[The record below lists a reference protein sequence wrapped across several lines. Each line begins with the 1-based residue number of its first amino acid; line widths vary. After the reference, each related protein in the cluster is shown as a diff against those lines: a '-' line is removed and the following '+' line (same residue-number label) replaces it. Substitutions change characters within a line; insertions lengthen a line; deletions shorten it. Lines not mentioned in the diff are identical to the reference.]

1 MKILYID
8 GHRVELA
15 SADLDCGFQFVSAVE
30 GLDKRHASRTTSIKI
45 PLTPANNLLL
55 GLAGHVEMFAPAVRQ
70 GHTAELIYD
79 GGVVRGMF
87 KVTGVTPKEV
97 TGTMIFG
104 ENYPF
109 TDERFTAEIGKILT
123 SSEHITLRTQGYYVE
138 NSRNLSSPR
147 MGLKGFGAPSVK
159 VDYLLGLL
167 EGQLGT
173 DLTAYKGTDCRIL
186 LGTLNAH
193 TQPYSGTL
201 QLTNSGT
208 WNAPADWSTYFSEQ
222 TVTIRHKV
230 TRVGVGNTE
239 VLVTVKMW
247 RCIRPCSVS
256 LTGSNPHGYATLNGI
271 TPVSWWG
278 WAVIDK
284 AFKPASD
291 VEEVI
296 QQIKAASIM
305 QTTSLQHDFEVGEWL
320 GALRKAERL
329 TMNVGGNIYYYPKAL
344 AMVSEF
350 GQQLI
355 ATASFGEVGDTLT
368 RSQDSTSYLYGEYY
382 LADNFPKISAK
393 DLLQTLARVQGGE
406 AMFDEAGGRFTIFDY
421 DFDGSG
427 SGVTSLD
434 GNCEIVS
441 ITREALGYGRTHTQT
456 LKVEK
461 GDGWAYSPQDLTKA
475 MARYETPNS
484 NLTEATKADLKLS
497 ASPSASVPDDVQP
510 YPNLGGL
517 PAFVPVSGVDSDGKP
532 VFNTFDSPVLVKGG
546 SRYPGAPSEW
556 VTPVQ
561 VATNAK
567 LVTICNLST
576 ACEVKTPM
584 PLCRFMQ
591 ITTYSRF
598 TLAGGW
604 WFAREATWQAGF
616 AKIKLQRYK

>member
-1 MKILYID
+1 MKILYIG

-55 GLAGHVEMFAPAVRQ
+55 GLAGHVEMFTPAVRQ
-70 GHTAELIYD
+70 GHTAELYYD

-97 TGTMIFG
+97 TGTMVFG

-123 SSEHITLRTQGYYVE
+123 SSEHITLRTQGYYTE
-138 NSRNLSSPR
+138 NSRNLSSPK
-147 MGLKGFGAPSVK
+147 MGLSGFGAPSVK

-173 DLTAYKGTDCRIL
+173 DLTAYKGTDYRIL

-201 QLTNSGT
+201 QLTTGGT
-208 WNAPADWSTYFSEQ
+208 WNAPANWSTYFSEQ
-222 TVTIRHKV
+222 TVYIRHKCLI
-230 TRVGVGNTE
+230 NT
-239 VLVTVKMW
+239 VQSTILIAVKMW

-256 LTGSNPHGYATLNGI
+256 LTGSNPLGYASLNGL

-284 AFKPASD
+284 ALAPISD

-305 QTTSLQHDFEVGEWL
+305 QTTSLQHTFEVGEWL

-329 TMNVGGNIYYYPKAL
+329 TISSPPNIYYYPKAL
-344 AMVSEF
+344 GMVSEF

-355 ATASFGEVGDTLT
+355 ATASFGEASDTLQ
-368 RSQDSTSYLYGEYY
+368 RSQDSASYLYGEYY

-421 DFDGSG
+421 DFDGAG
-427 SGVTSLD
+427 AGVTSLD
-434 GNCEIVS
+434 GNCEVLS
-441 ITREALGYGRTHTQT
+441 ITREALGYGRTHTQS
-456 LKVEK
+456 LKVET
-461 GDGWAYSPQDLTKA
+461 GDGWAYSAKDLTKA
-475 MARYETPNS
+475 MAVYETPNS

-497 ASPSASVPDDVQP
+497 VSPSARVPGDVQD

-532 VFNTFDSPVLVKGG
+532 VFNSFDSPVLVKGG
-546 SRYPGAPSEW
+546 SRFSGAPSEW

-567 LVTICNLST
+567 VVNICNLST

-604 WFAREATWQAGF
+604 WFAREATWQSGF